1 MNTPEQPE
9 QPTTENTEAPEKV
22 EVVEAKTLEPV
33 PQASENSEP
42 KPSTG
47 GKKVGWVVAAVV
59 GIVISFAAGAL
70 GGMLTG
76 HTSPARTVTGFV
88 SPKDDGNKV
97 VTAQEQDVSRVVDTV
112 SPSVV
117 SIVIS
122 GTSDGL
128 PVQAAGTGMI
138 VSKNGYVL
146 TNRHVVSSAKSVTV
160 IRSDGTI
167 YRDVPV
173 VGTDPLNDIAFV
185 KIPNV
190 TDLPAVTLG
199 DSKTVR
205 VGQSVIAI
213 GNALGEYQNTVTTG
227 IISGLGRP
235 VTASSS
241 GGDGSD
247 AESLS
252 DLLQTDAAINE
263 GNSGGPL
270 LNMSGQVVGM
280 NTAIAS
286 DAQSI
291 GFAIPIGAV
300 KGMLNHLLKNGSL
313 ARAYIGVEYVPITP
327 DVKAQYNL
335 SVNDGDYVNSVR
347 SGSPAAKA
355 GLQAKDIITQ
365 VNGVSIAPGK
375 SISTLIGEF
384 QPGDTVSVSVL
395 RDGKS
400 MNVNVTLS
408 AYNGS

>member
-1 MNTPEQPE
+1 MPEQPE
-9 QPTTENTEAPEKV
+9 QQENQTSETAQNV
-22 EVVEAKTLEPV
+22 EPATIET
-33 PQASENSEP
+33 S
-42 KPSTG
+42 PSAVQTPDSSAQTSSSH
-47 GKKVGWVVAAVV
+47 GKKVGLIVAVIV
-59 GIVISFAAGAL
+59 GIAISFATGVL
-70 GGMLTG
+70 GGMLAG
-76 HTSPARTVTGFV
+76 QTSPTKNVTGFA
-88 SPKDDGNKV
+88 SPKEDGNKV

-122 GTSDGL
+122 TTSDGL

-160 IRSDGTI
+160 LRSDGTI

-205 VGQSVIAI
+205 VGQGVIAI

-270 LNMSGQVVGM
+270 LNMSGQVIGM

-300 KGMLNHLLKNGSL
+300 KGMLNHLLKNGNL

-335 SVNDGDYVNSVR
+335 SVSDGDYVNSVR
-347 SGSPAAKA
+347 AGSPAATA
-355 GLQAKDIITQ
+355 GLKAKDIITQ

-384 QPGDTVSVSVL
+384 QPGDTVSVAVL
-395 RDGKS
+395 RDGKTT
-400 MNVNVTLS
+400 NVNVTLGS
-408 AYNGS
+408 YNG

>member
-1 MNTPEQPE
+1 MPEEPVQQNKETTEPPQDVKATTPEVPQ
-9 QPTTENTEAPEKV
+9 T
-22 EVVEAKTLEPV
+22 VVETPDVSSQK
-33 PQASENSEP
+33 SS
-42 KPSTG
+42 SH
-47 GKKVGWVVAAVV
+47 GKKIGWVIAAVI
-59 GIVISFAAGAL
+59 GIAISFAAGVL
-70 GGMLTG
+70 GGMLAG
-76 HTSPARTVTGFV
+76 QTSPAKSVTGFA
-88 SPKDDGNKV
+88 SPKEDGNKV

-122 GTSDGL
+122 TTSDGL

-160 IRSDGTI
+160 LRSDGTI

-205 VGQSVIAI
+205 VGQGVIAI

-270 LNMSGQVVGM
+270 LNMSGQVIGM

-335 SVNDGDYVNSVR
+335 SVSDGDYVNSVR
-347 SGSPAAKA
+347 AGSPAATA
-355 GLQAKDIITQ
+355 GLKTKDIITQ

-384 QPGDTVSVSVL
+384 QPGDTVSVAVL
-395 RDGKS
+395 RDGKTT
-400 MNVNVTLS
+400 NVNVTLGS
-408 AYNGS
+408 YNG

>member
-1 MNTPEQPE
+1 MPEESVQQNKETTEPPQDVKATTPEVPQ
-9 QPTTENTEAPEKV
+9 T
-22 EVVEAKTLEPV
+22 VVETPD
-33 PQASENSEP
+33 ASSQ
-42 KPSTG
+42 KSSSH
-47 GKKVGWVVAAVV
+47 GKKIGWVIAAVI
-59 GIVISFAAGAL
+59 GIAISFAAGVL
-70 GGMLTG
+70 GGMLAG
-76 HTSPARTVTGFV
+76 QTSPAKSVTGFA
-88 SPKDDGNKV
+88 SPKEDGNKL

-122 GTSDGL
+122 TTSDGL

-160 IRSDGTI
+160 LRSDGTI

-205 VGQSVIAI
+205 VGQGVIAI

-270 LNMSGQVVGM
+270 LNMSGQVIGM

-347 SGSPAAKA
+347 SGSPAAVA
-355 GLQAKDIITQ
+355 GLKTKDIITQ

-384 QPGDTVSVSVL
+384 QPGDTVSVAVL
-395 RDGKS
+395 RDGKTT
-400 MNVNVTLS
+400 NVNVTLGS
-408 AYNGS
+408 YNG

>member
-1 MNTPEQPE
+1 MPEQPE
-9 QPTTENTEAPEKV
+9 QQENQTSETAQNV
-22 EVVEAKTLEPV
+22 EPATIET
-33 PQASENSEP
+33 S
-42 KPSTG
+42 PSAVQTPDSSAQTSSSH
-47 GKKVGWVVAAVV
+47 GKKVGLIVAVIV
-59 GIVISFAAGAL
+59 GIAISFATGVL
-70 GGMLTG
+70 GGMLAG
-76 HTSPARTVTGFV
+76 QTSPTKNVTGFA
-88 SPKDDGNKV
+88 SPKEDGNKV

-122 GTSDGL
+122 TTSDGL

-160 IRSDGTI
+160 LRSDGTI

-205 VGQSVIAI
+205 VGQGVIAI

-247 AESLS
+247 AESLT

-270 LNMSGQVVGM
+270 LNMSGQVIGM

-300 KGMLNHLLKNGSL
+300 KGMLNHLLKNGNL

-335 SVNDGDYVNSVR
+335 SVSDGDYVNSVR
-347 SGSPAAKA
+347 AGSPAATA
-355 GLQAKDIITQ
+355 GLKAKDIITQ

-384 QPGDTVSVSVL
+384 QPGDTVSVAVL
-395 RDGKS
+395 RDGKTT
-400 MNVNVTLS
+400 NVNVTLGS
-408 AYNGS
+408 YNG

>member
-1 MNTPEQPE
+1 MPEQPE
-9 QPTTENTEAPEKV
+9 QQENQTSETAQNV
-22 EVVEAKTLEPV
+22 E
-33 PQASENSEP
+33 
-42 KPSTG
+42 PSTIETSSSVEEVPG
-47 GKKVGWVVAAVV
+47 SSAQTSSSHGKKVGLIVAVIV
-59 GIVISFAAGAL
+59 GIAISFAAGVL
-70 GGMLTG
+70 GGMLVG
-76 HTSPARTVTGFV
+76 QTSPTKNVTGFA
-88 SPKDDGNKV
+88 SPKEDGNKV

-122 GTSDGL
+122 TTSDGL

-160 IRSDGTI
+160 LRSDGTI

-205 VGQSVIAI
+205 VGQGVIAI

-270 LNMSGQVVGM
+270 LNMSGQVIGM

-300 KGMLNHLLKNGSL
+300 KGMLNHLLKNGNL

-335 SVNDGDYVNSVR
+335 SVSDGDYVNSVR
-347 SGSPAAKA
+347 AGSPAATA
-355 GLQAKDIITQ
+355 GLKAKDIITQ

-384 QPGDTVSVSVL
+384 QPGDTVSVAV
-395 RDGKS
+395 
-400 MNVNVTLS
+400 
-408 AYNGS
+408 

>member
-1 MNTPEQPE
+1 MPEEPVQQNKE
-9 QPTTENTEAPEKV
+9 TTEPPQDVKATRPEV
-22 EVVEAKTLEPV
+22 PQTVVETPDTSSHK
-33 PQASENSEP
+33 SS
-42 KPSTG
+42 SH
-47 GKKVGWVVAAVV
+47 GKKIGWVIAVV
-59 GIVISFAAGAL
+59 IGIAISFAAGVL
-70 GGMLTG
+70 GGMLAG
-76 HTSPARTVTGFV
+76 QTSPAKSVTGFA
-88 SPKDDGNKV
+88 SPKEDGNKV

-122 GTSDGL
+122 TTSDGL

-160 IRSDGTI
+160 LRSDGTI

-205 VGQSVIAI
+205 VGQGVIAI

-270 LNMSGQVVGM
+270 LNMSGQVIGM

-335 SVNDGDYVNSVR
+335 SVSDGDYVNSVR
-347 SGSPAAKA
+347 AGSPAATA
-355 GLQAKDIITQ
+355 GLKTKDIITQ

-384 QPGDTVSVSVL
+384 QPGDTVSVAVL
-395 RDGKS
+395 RDGKTT
-400 MNVNVTLS
+400 NVNVTLGS
-408 AYNGS
+408 YNG